1 MGRASPPPLPTNPPC
16 AAKGASH
23 SITAPAANDIQF
35 SLPAVC
41 SRHASLHI
49 VETEGLARPDGLGPG
64 LAVPEVNIEKMVE
77 LRLAKAGDDA
87 RLGRKFCETVACR
100 IVTRPV
106 ANECA
111 ARNARLGEANPA
123 GGDAFA
129 EAAILVTDG
138 ASDRREIVERP
149 EQIGDFRPMRG
160 ALGTV
165 APRRCAIVEKIGRD

>member
-1 MGRASPPPLPTNPPC
+1 
-16 AAKGASH
+16 
-23 SITAPAANDIQF
+23 
-35 SLPAVC
+35 
-41 SRHASLHI
+41 
-49 VETEGLARPDGLGPG
+49 
-64 LAVPEVNIEKMVE
+64 MVE

-160 ALGTV
+160 ALGAV
-165 APRRCAIVEKIGRD
+165 APRRCDIGEMIAIRRPAPRRPGREPPRRGDEPGLAHHLPRPSHIGRTAHRRSWKKVLRTY

>member
-1 MGRASPPPLPTNPPC
+1 MRISDWSSTCALP
-16 AAKGASH
+16 
-23 SITAPAANDIQF
+23 IFPAIF
-35 SLPAVC
+35 SLP
-41 SRHASLHI
+41 ASLHI

-64 LAVPEVNIEKMVE
+64 LAVPEVNIEQMVE

-123 GGDAFA
+123 RS
-129 EAAILVTDG
+129 EEHT
-138 ASDRREIVERP
+138 SDL
-149 EQIGDFRPMRG
+149 QSLMRHSY
-160 ALGTV
+160 AV
-165 APRRCAIVEKIGRD
+165 FC

>member
-1 MGRASPPPLPTNPPC
+1 MIPRPPRPTRTATLFPYTPLFR
-16 AAKGASH
+16 S
-23 SITAPAANDIQF
+23 
-35 SLPAVC
+35 
-41 SRHASLHI
+41 
-49 VETEGLARPDGLGPG
+49 PG
-64 LAVPEVNIEKMVE
+64 LAVPEVNIEQMVE

-138 ASDRREIVERP
+138 ASDRREIVER
-149 EQIGDFRPMRG
+149 DRKSTR
-160 ALGTV
+160 LNSSHS
-165 APRRCAIVEKIGRD
+165 